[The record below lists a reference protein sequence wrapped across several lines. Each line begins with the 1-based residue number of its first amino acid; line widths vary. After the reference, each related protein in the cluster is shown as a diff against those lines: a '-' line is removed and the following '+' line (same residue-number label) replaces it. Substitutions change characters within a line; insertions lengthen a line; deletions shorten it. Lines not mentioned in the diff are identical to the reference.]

1 MKKIMILMF
10 MLSMFGCNSNDF
22 NNVNRSSTEQLTR
35 SVFTNSSYIEEK
47 VLSGDFSKNSSLD
60 VFTNSSVSE

>member
-1 MKKIMILMF
+1 MILMF
-10 MLSMFGCNSNDF
+10 MLVMFGCNSNDF
-22 NNVNRSSTEQLTR
+22 NGSYSSTSSTEQLTR